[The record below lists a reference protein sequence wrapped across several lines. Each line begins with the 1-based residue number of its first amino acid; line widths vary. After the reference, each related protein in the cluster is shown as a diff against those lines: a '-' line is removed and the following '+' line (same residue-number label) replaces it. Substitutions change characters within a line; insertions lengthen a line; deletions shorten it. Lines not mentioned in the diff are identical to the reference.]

1 MLIKLSVSNF
11 VLIRQL
17 EITFGPGLTVITG
30 ETGAGKSILL
40 GALSLI
46 LGQRADS
53 ASLLDTDNKCI
64 VEGTFN
70 LSGLN
75 LETFFSENNLDYD
88 HQSILRREI
97 TPAGKSRSFIN
108 DTPVQLSLLKELG
121 EQIINIHSQRQT
133 AEVRNQDFQ
142 AAIFDSYAGATKIL
156 QDYTVEYN
164 LWNRK
169 KTRLEEMKMQH
180 LKAEKEKDYIRFQ
193 LDELLS
199 ARLLSDETAEL
210 ENEFR
215 LLSHTDEIKSGLNLS
230 IQYLETDD
238 HNVLNDLISA
248 QNALKTIAR
257 YDNQIGELIGRLH
270 DIYIDVKDI
279 SGSLRNI
286 DDKLISDPEKLSTIS
301 DRLNLINK
309 LLHKHQVTTVT
320 ELISLRDELV
330 KRLEEMDHSVE
341 EMEALEKEISQME
354 TSLWEMANRLSIIR
368 KNAVKPFSEKVAGIM
383 KQVGIPE
390 AVFRVEMLSTGK
402 LGTKGTDEISFLFSS
417 SKSLEAKE
425 LSKIASGGELSRITL
440 ALKSLVSQ
448 KNFLPSIIFDE
459 IDTGVSGEIA
469 GKVGNILL
477 EMASGMQVIAIT
489 HLPQIAARGNRHF
502 LVSKVDTGKGAATEI
517 TELNPDER
525 VTVIARM
532 ISDETVT
539 EAALDT
545 ARELLGGLK
554 NGKTRKM

>member
-17 EITFGPGLTVITG
+17 EIIFGPGLTVITG

-75 LETFFSENNLDYD
+75 LEAFFSENNLDYD
-88 HQSILRREI
+88 HQSIVRREI

-142 AAIFDSYAGATKIL
+142 AAIFDNYAGATKIL

-169 KTRLEEMKMQH
+169 KTRLEEMKKEH

-193 LDELLS
+193 RDELLS
-199 ARLLSDETAEL
+199 ARLMYDETAEL

-215 LLSHTDEIKSGLNLS
+215 LLSHTDEIKSGVNLS
-230 IQYLETDD
+230 IQCLETDD
-238 HNVLNDLISA
+238 HNVLNDLIAA
-248 QNALKTIAR
+248 QNALKPIAR
-257 YDNQIGELIGRLH
+257 YDNQISELISRLH
-270 DIYIDVKDI
+270 DIYIDIKDI
-279 SGSLRNI
+279 TDSLRNL
-286 DDKLISDPEKLSTIS
+286 DDKLISDPERLSMIS
-301 DRLNLINK
+301 DRLNLIHK
-309 LLHKHQVTTVT
+309 LLHKHQVSSVS
-320 ELISLRDELV
+320 ELIILRDELS
-330 KRLEEMDHSVE
+330 KKLEAMNQSVDE
-341 EMEALEKEISQME
+341 IEALEIVISQIE
-354 TSLWEMANRLSIIR
+354 TVLWEMAARLSNIR
-368 KNAVKPFSEKVAGIM
+368 KNAVIPFSEKVAGIM

-390 AVFRVEMLSTGK
+390 AVFNVEMRSTGK
-402 LGTKGTDEISFLFSS
+402 LGAKGTDEVNFLFSS
-417 SKSLEAKE
+417 GKSLEAKE
-425 LSKIASGGELSRITL
+425 LAKIASGGELSRITL

-448 KNFLPSIIFDE
+448 KNLLPSIIFDE

-502 LVSKVDTGKGAATEI
+502 LVSKVRTGQGAETVI
-517 TELNPDER
+517 SELNPDER

-545 ARELLGGLK
+545 ARELLGTIK
-554 NGKTRKM
+554 NSQTRKM